1 MIKQMLFKNI
11 FTVNFGKIVN
21 QGAGKDEP
29 PRRKRRGINRKILNA
44 PRGGE
49 LNPRPPQAD

>member
-1 MIKQMLFKNI
+1 MKSNLLKFLKNE
-11 FTVNFGKIVN
+11 
-21 QGAGKDEP
+21 Q
-29 PRRKRRGINRKILNA
+29 PRRKRRGIKWKILDA